1 VYATLPKLVSQL
13 HLPVQSGSDRI
24 LAAMKR
30 GYTAL
35 EYKSIVRRL
44 RAARP
49 DLSLT
54 SDFIVGFP
62 GETEADFAQTMRL
75 VEDVGF
81 DGSFSFLYSA
91 RPGTPAAELADAVP
105 REVAQA
111 RLERLQALI
120 EAQYRRRSDAMVGRR
135 QRVLVT
141 GPSAKQPADLAART
155 DNNRVVN
162 FSGASTLIGRYVDV
176 IVTAAYPHSLRG
188 ELAA

>member
-1 VYATLPKLVSQL
+1 
-13 HLPVQSGSDRI
+13 
-24 LAAMKR
+24 MKR

-49 DLSLT
+49 DLALT

-62 GETEADFAQTMRL
+62 GETEADFGQTMRL
-75 VEDVGF
+75 VEEVGF

-91 RPGTPAAELADAVP
+91 RPGTPAAELPDPVP

-120 EAQYRRRSDAMVGRR
+120 EAQYRAKSEAMVGSR

-141 GPSAKQPADLAART
+141 GRSAREPADLAART
-155 DNNRVVN
+155 ANNRVVN
-162 FSGASTLIGRYVDV
+162 FSGDAALIRRYVDV
-176 IVTAAYPHSLRG
+176 VVTTAYAHSLRG
-188 ELAA
+188 ELASSSAAPR